1 MSAKRDYYEV
11 LGVTRAATKEELK
24 KQYRSLARQYH
35 PDVNSE
41 PDAGER
47 FKEISEAY
55 EVLSDDDKRAAYDR
69 FGHAGVGNGG
79 FSGGFDQGFGGFAD
93 IFEEFF
99 GSFGGAAAASGRRR
113 RRGPRRGPDLRYD
126 LTITFEEAIFG
137 AERDIEYR
145 RSETCPVCSGSGA
158 EPGTRP
164 ISCTTCNGSGEVR
177 RVQQSILGQFVNVI
191 TCQTCNGTGE
201 LIPNLCKEC
210 NGRKQVDRTVTKKV
224 KVPAGVDSDTQIR
237 LTGEGGSGLDGGP
250 PGNLF
255 VVLNVA
261 PHEYFQRRGDDI
273 VLDLQI
279 NVAQAALGDE
289 IAVPTVDGD
298 TSLHIP
304 GGTQSGRVFRMRGLG
319 VPKLDRSGRGQNVG
333 RGDQLVIINVAIPK
347 SLSPEQQDLF
357 KELSRTLGK
366 EVIPQKDKGILGQL
380 KDALG
385 DLFG

>member
-1 MSAKRDYYEV
+1 MSSKRDYYEV
-11 LGVTRAATKEELK
+11 LGVARTATKEELK
-24 KQYRSLARQYH
+24 KKYRGLARQYH
-35 PDVNSE
+35 PDVNNE

-79 FSGGFDQGFGGFAD
+79 FTGFDQQGFGGFAD

-99 GSFGGAAAASGRRR
+99 GSFGGAAGTRRR

-158 EPGTRP
+158 EPGSRP
-164 ISCTTCNGSGEVR
+164 ITCTTCNGSGEVR
-177 RVQQSILGQFVNVI
+177 RVQQSILGQFVNVT
-191 TCQTCNGTGE
+191 TCHTCNGTGE
-201 LIPNLCKEC
+201 IIPEVCKEC
-210 NGRKQVDRTVTKKV
+210 NGRKQVERTVTKKV
-224 KVPAGVDSDTQIR
+224 KIPAGVDSDTQIR
-237 LTGEGGSGLDGGP
+237 LTGEGGAGLDGGP

-289 IAVPTVDGD
+289 ISVPTVDGE

-347 SLSPEQQDLF
+347 NLSAEQQDLF
-357 KELSRTLGK
+357 KQLSRTLGK
-366 EVIPQKDKGILGQL
+366 EVVPQKDKGILGQL

>member
-1 MSAKRDYYEV
+1 MAAKRDYYEV
-11 LGVTRAATKEELK
+11 LGVARTVTKEELK

-35 PDVNSE
+35 PDVNGE

-79 FSGGFDQGFGGFAD
+79 FGGFDQGFGGFAD

-99 GSFGGAAAASGRRR
+99 GSFGGASGTRRR
-113 RRGPRRGPDLRYD
+113 RRGPRRGADLRYD

-137 AERDIEYR
+137 AERNIEYR
-145 RSETCPVCSGSGA
+145 RAETCPVCAGSGA
-158 EPGTRP
+158 EPGSRP
-164 ISCTTCNGSGEVR
+164 ITCTTCNGSGEVR
-177 RVQQSILGQFVNVI
+177 RVQQSILGQFVNVT
-191 TCQTCNGTGE
+191 TCHTCNGTGE
-201 LIPNLCKEC
+201 LIPNVCREC
-210 NGRKQVDRTVTKKV
+210 NGRKQVDRTVTKSV
-224 KVPAGVDSDTQIR
+224 KVPPGVDNDTQIR
-237 LTGEGGSGLDGGP
+237 LTGEGAAGLDGGP

-279 NVAQAALGDE
+279 NVSQAALGDE
-289 IAVPTVDGD
+289 ITVPTVDGD
-298 TSLHIP
+298 TKLSLP
-304 GGTQSGRVFRMRGLG
+304 PGTQSGRVFRMRGLG
-319 VPKLDRSGRGQNVG
+319 VPKLDRSGRGANMG
-333 RGDQLVIINVAIPK
+333 RGDQVVIINVAIPK
-347 SLSPEQQDLF
+347 NLSAEQRELF
-357 KELSRTLGK
+357 QQLSRTLGK
-366 EVIPQKDKGILGQL
+366 EVVPQKDKGILGQL

-385 DLFG
+385 ELFG

>member
-1 MSAKRDYYEV
+1 MAAKRDYYEV
-11 LGVTRAATKEELK
+11 LGVPRTASKDELK
-24 KQYRSLARQYH
+24 KQYRTLARQYH

-55 EVLSDDDKRAAYDR
+55 EILSDEDKRAAYDR
-69 FGHAGVGNGG
+69 FGHAGVGGGG
-79 FSGGFDQGFGGFAD
+79 FSGFDQQGFGGFAD

-99 GSFGGAAAASGRRR
+99 GTFGGAGGARRR

-145 RSETCPVCSGSGA
+145 RAETCPVCSGSGA
-158 EPGTRP
+158 EPGSRP
-164 ISCTTCNGSGEVR
+164 ITCTTCNGSGEVR
-177 RVQQSILGQFVNVI
+177 RVQQSILGQFVNVT
-191 TCQTCNGTGE
+191 TCHVCNGTGE
-201 LIPNLCKEC
+201 LIPNVCREC
-210 NGRKQVDRTVTKKV
+210 NGRKQVERTVTKRV
-224 KVPAGVDSDTQIR
+224 KVPPGVDSDTQIR
-237 LTGEGGSGLDGGP
+237 LSNEGGAGLDGGP

-255 VVLNVA
+255 VVLNVSA
-261 PHEYFQRRGDDI
+261 HEYFQRRGDDI

-289 IAVPTVDGD
+289 ITVPTVDGE
-298 TSLHIP
+298 TKLQIP
-304 GGTQSGRVFRMRGLG
+304 AGTQSGKVFRLRGLG
-319 VPKLDRSGRGQNVG
+319 VPRLDRTGRSANVG
-333 RGDQLVIINVAIPK
+333 RGDELVIINVAIPK
-347 SLSPEQQDLF
+347 NLTSEQQTLF
-357 KELSRTLGK
+357 QDLSRTLGK
-366 EVIPQKDKGILGQL
+366 EVVPQKDKGILGTL

>member
-11 LGVTRAATKEELK
+11 LGVSRTATKEELK

-35 PDVNSE
+35 PDVNGE
-41 PDAGER
+41 ADAGER

-55 EVLSDDDKRAAYDR
+55 EVLSDDDKRSAYDR

-79 FSGGFDQGFGGFAD
+79 FSGFDQQGFGGFAD
-93 IFEEFF
+93 IFEEFL
-99 GSFGGAAAASGRRR
+99 GSFGGAGGARRR
-113 RRGPRRGPDLRYD
+113 RRGPRRGSDLRYD

-137 AERDIEYR
+137 TERDIEYR

-177 RVQQSILGQFVNVI
+177 RVQQSILGQFVNVT
-191 TCQTCNGTGE
+191 TCHVCNGTGE
-201 LIPNLCKEC
+201 LIPNVCREC
-210 NGRKQVDRTVTKKV
+210 NGRKHVDRTVTKKV
-224 KVPAGVDSDTQIR
+224 KVPPGVDSDTQIR
-237 LTGEGGSGLDGGP
+237 LTGEGAAGLDGGP

-255 VVLNVA
+255 VVLNVSS
-261 PHEYFQRRGDDI
+261 HEYFQRRGDDI

-289 IAVPTVDGD
+289 ISVPTVDGD
-298 TSLHIP
+298 TALTIP
-304 GGTQSGRVFRMRGLG
+304 GGTQSGRVFRLRGLG
-319 VPKLDRSGRGQNVG
+319 VPKLDRSGRSANVG
-333 RGDQLVIINVAIPK
+333 RGDQLVIINVGIPK
-347 SLSPEQQDLF
+347 NLTTEQRDLF
-357 KELSRTLGK
+357 QELSRTLGK
-366 EVIPQKDKGILGQL
+366 EVVPQRDKGILGQL